1 MKTEFFDFKLP
12 RELIAQEP
20 SSPRDAA
27 RLLHIAREFDDL
39 IIRDLPKLFSPGD
52 VLVLNNTQV
61 IPARLRGL
69 RNRASIEITLHKI
82 NNDESWCAFAKPA
95 RKLHEGDIIK
105 FSSDFWATVIEK
117 REAGEI
123 VVNFAGQKF
132 FEGLTNNG
140 LMPLPPYIDR
150 KKGTKK
156 SDNQNYQTV
165 YAKNPGAVAAPTAGL
180 HFTEELLQSI
190 KSAGVEVIE
199 LTLHV
204 GAGTFLPVKVTNI
217 LDHKM
222 HSEWGKLDEPSAERI
237 IEARRA
243 GGRITACGTT
253 VLRLLE
259 SASKANGE
267 LKAFEGDTNI
277 FITPG
282 YKFQVVDR
290 QITNF
295 HLPRST
301 LFMLVSAFSGL
312 EKMQSAYRHAV
323 QNSYRF
329 YSYGDACLLERGEYQ

>member
-1 MKTEFFDFKLP
+1 MKTEFFDFNLP
-12 RELIAQEP
+12 KELIAQEP

-39 IIRDLPKLFSPGD
+39 TIRDLPKIFSPGD

-69 RNRASIEITLHKI
+69 RNGASIEITLHKM
-82 NNDESWCAFAKPA
+82 NNNESWCAFAKPA

-105 FSSDFWATVIEK
+105 FSPNFWATVIEK

-123 VVNFAGQKF
+123 VVNFAGQTV

-150 KKGTKK
+150 KKGTRK
-156 SDNQNYQTV
+156 SDAQNYQTV
-165 YAKNPGAVAAPTAGL
+165 YAKYPGAVAAPTAGL
-180 HFTEELLQSI
+180 HFTEALLQRI
-190 KSAGVEVIE
+190 KLVGVEVIE

-217 LDHKM
+217 HDHKM

-259 SASKANGE
+259 TASKANGE
-267 LKAFEGDTNI
+267 LAAFEGDTNI

-282 YKFQVVDR
+282 YNFQIVDR
-290 QITNF
+290 LITNF

-312 EKMQSAYRHAV
+312 EKMQSAYRHAIE
-323 QNSYRF
+323 NNYRF
-329 YSYGDACLLERGEYQ
+329 YSYGDACLLERGEFQ